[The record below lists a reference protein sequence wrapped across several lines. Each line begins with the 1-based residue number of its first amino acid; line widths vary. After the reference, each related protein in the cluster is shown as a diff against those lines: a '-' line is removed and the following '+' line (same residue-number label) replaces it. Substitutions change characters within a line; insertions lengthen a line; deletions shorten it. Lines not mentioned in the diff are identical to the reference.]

1 MAAISAFASS
11 DRPVRLFFQDEA
23 RVGLHLPRYRRLT
36 ARGVGPKQPFE
47 PLYEY
52 YWLYGAVEP
61 ATGEAHFWE
70 MPALSA
76 ECFALYLS
84 KLAEAYPESL
94 NVVVLDNAPAH
105 IARAVVVPENVILL
119 PLPPYSPEL
128 NPVERLWLAVRQ
140 QIDIFDVVV
149 RTTLD
154 GLREHV
160 ASILRSLTPAQLSS
174 LTGYRYILDA
184 VSALQS

>member
-1 MAAISAFASS
+1 M
-11 DRPVRLFFQDEA
+11 P
-23 RVGLHLPRYRRLT
+23 PR
-36 ARGVGPKQPFE
+36 QPFE

-70 MPALSA
+70 MPALNA
-76 ECFALYLS
+76 VCFSVYLRELS
-84 KLAEAYPESL
+84 RAYPDTL
-94 NVVVLDNAPAH
+94 NVVALDNAPAH
-105 IARAVVVPENVILL
+105 VAGTVRVPENVVLL

-140 QIDIFDVVV
+140 ATDVFDV

-154 GLREHV
+154 GLREHTGDRAV
-160 ASILRSLTPAQLSS
+160 ADAGAGSGTGTSSVCTAILAPVCVWYLGVPYDVPSPPGRG
-174 LTGYRYILDA
+174 TG
-184 VSALQS
+184 